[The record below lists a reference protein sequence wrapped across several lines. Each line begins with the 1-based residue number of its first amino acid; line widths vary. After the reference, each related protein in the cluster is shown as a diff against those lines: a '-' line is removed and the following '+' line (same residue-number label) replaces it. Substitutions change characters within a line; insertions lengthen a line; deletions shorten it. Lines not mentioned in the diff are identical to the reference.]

1 VLPSTSARRHATKH
15 VKCPTHARKL
25 VRKPAKRLLV
35 KRARASKHVIKAL
48 AKNLATRLLVIRT
61 RLVKNLVTMKRSA
74 RRLAKRHVTK
84 PAISSNSYLYNI

>member
-1 VLPSTSARRHATKH
+1 

-48 AKNLATRLLVIRT
+48 AKKRAKNLATRLLVIRT
-61 RLVKNLVTMKRSA
+61 RLVKNLVTMKKSA